1 MWHIENLKY
10 LMTEEYSKPCQ
21 ISKLMRDILR
31 TITYS
36 EQLIEG
42 NLRVRISDPWEK
54 RVPRK
59 IFFGLETS
67 KIDHFYSQNCPFIF
81 QKCPFVS
88 WNLPCFPEVPL
99 FFLKNALLFFRIA
112 IEMPPFYLLC
122 APFSKSDLIFSSW
135 VYLLILL
142 RAA

>member
-10 LMTEEYSKPCQ
+10 SMTEEYSKPCQ

-59 IFFGLETS
+59 MFEFFLGLKHPRLTTF
-67 KIDHFYSQNCPFIF
+67 ILRTALLYSRSVLLFPEIYLVF
-81 QKCPFVS
+81 QKCLYF
-88 WNLPCFPEVPL
+88 
-99 FFLKNALLFFRIA
+99 
-112 IEMPPFYLLC
+112 
-122 APFSKSDLIFSSW
+122 FSKMPYCFSE
-135 VYLLILL
+135 LL
-142 RAA
+142 